1 MSSLIPG
8 LLIIASFLVASMIM
22 FGTFLFISTTQSESL
37 KDLGKVSRERVGSAI
52 GISSASITSSAPGSS
67 TDISVSVDNTGSQS
81 VADFNQ
87 MDVIVQYTDSSDNL
101 VRRSLG
107 YNDSGIGNNQWTQG
121 VPGVTPDILN
131 PGMWDSDETFTMD
144 LRVAPDVK
152 SGTSAVIVV
161 GTPQGAS
168 DQTSVSN

>member
-1 MSSLIPG
+1 
-8 LLIIASFLVASMIM
+8 
-22 FGTFLFISTTQSESL
+22 
-37 KDLGKVSRERVGSAI
+37 
-52 GISSASITSSAPGSS
+52 
-67 TDISVSVDNTGSQS
+67 
-81 VADFNQ
+81 

-161 GTPQGAS
+161 GTPQAAS

>member
-67 TDISVSVDNTGSQS
+67 TDITVSVDNTGSQS

-161 GTPQGAS
+161 GTPQAAS

>member
-37 KDLGKVSRERVGSAI
+37 KDLGKVSRERAGSVI
-52 GISSASITSSAPGSS
+52 SISSASITSSTPGSS
-67 TDISVSVDNTGSQS
+67 TDITVSVDNTGSRS

-161 GTPQGAS
+161 GTPQAAS

>member
-67 TDISVSVDNTGSQS
+67 TDITVSVDNTGSQS

-168 DQTSVSN
+168 DQTSVSD

>member
-37 KDLGKVSRERVGSAI
+37 KDLGKVSRERAGSVI
-52 GISSASITSSAPGSS
+52 SISSASINSSTPDSS
-67 TDISVSVDNTGSQS
+67 TDITVSVDNTGSQS